1 MLPGL
6 KKLNFQAMLFLIGL
20 VGGYVLG
27 SLWPGFFLI
36 LFLPFGFRGR
46 FTGERGKG
54 IDFSYLIAAIL
65 GLSAGFLLAFVERIT
80 SL

>member
-1 MLPGL
+1 MPPGL
-6 KKLNFQAMLFLIGL
+6 KKLNFQAMLFVIGL

-36 LFLPFGFRGR
+36 LFLPLGFRGR
-46 FTGERGKG
+46 FTGESGKRM
-54 IDFSYLIAAIL
+54 DFSYLVAVIL
-65 GLSAGFLLAFVERIT
+65 GLSVGFLLALVEKIT

>member
-1 MLPGL
+1 MPPGL
-6 KKLNFQAMLFLIGL
+6 KKLNQQTMLFVVGL
-20 VGGYVLG
+20 GVGYFLG

-46 FTGERGKG
+46 LSGRSNKWLGL
-54 IDFSYLIAAIL
+54 SYLVAVIL